1 MIGLVDCN
9 NFFVSCERIFAPEL
23 EGRPVAVLSNSDGV
37 VVARSAE
44 LKALNIPMGEPY
56 FRLKPLAEQLGIVF
70 RSSNYELYADIS
82 RRVMMILREESPVV
96 EQYSIDEAFL
106 RLNFTTREETA
117 TFAEHLRAKILRWVG
132 MPVSIGIAPTRTLAK
147 IANHLG
153 KKEGR
158 GCFLWPEEMAS
169 AKEILRRIPPEEIWG
184 IGGRTAAKLWRMGLR
199 NAEQLS
205 QWDFQETAQKFGV
218 CLGRTVAELQGHEA
232 ISWEGFGDATD
243 STTCSRV
250 FGQPVTEL
258 ATLREAIATYAE
270 KASARLR
277 EMRRKAQGCTVFLI
291 YYPEYAPHP
300 MDGGY
305 AVRSVLFPHPTWNNG
320 EINHRI
326 LPVLPEIFSK
336 GRRYKKGGVTFW
348 GLQAENQLP
357 GELFEE
363 MEQGRGAIAER
374 ALEVMDDLNKTY
386 GKGTL
391 RPLAGGLDDTAWR
404 MRRDFLTPRYTTS
417 WHDLPVAW

>member
-37 VVARSAE
+37 VVARSPE
-44 LKALNIPMGEPY
+44 LKALKIPMGEPY
-56 FRLKPLAEQLGIVF
+56 FRLKPLAESLGIVF

-106 RLNFTTREETA
+106 RLNLSLEEDYEH
-117 TFAEHLRAKILRWVG
+117 FAVGLRSKILRWVG
-132 MPVSIGIAPTRTLAK
+132 MPVSVGIAPTRTLAK

-158 GCFLWPEEMAS
+158 GWFFWP
-169 AKEILRRIPPEEIWG
+169 KEKDAVQKLLRETPLGEIWG
-184 IGGRTAAKLWRMGLR
+184 IGGRTATKLWRLGLR
-199 NAEQLS
+199 NAAQLCA
-205 QWDFQETAQKFGV
+205 WDYQETARKFGV

-232 ISWEGFGDATD
+232 IPWEGYGDATD

-250 FGQPVTEL
+250 FGQPVTEI

-270 KASARLR
+270 KAAARLR
-277 EMRRKAQGCTVFLI
+277 EMQRKAQGCTVFLV
-291 YYPEYAPHP
+291 YYPEYDPHP
-300 MDGGY
+300 MEGGY

-320 EINHRI
+320 EINQKI
-326 LPVLPEIFSK
+326 LPLLPELFSA

-348 GLQAENQLP
+348 GLHPENQLP
-357 GELFEE
+357 EDLYAEE
-363 MEQGRGAIAER
+363 EASRGIAED
-374 ALEVMDDLNKTY
+374 ALTVMDELNKRF
-386 GKGTL
+386 GRGTL
-391 RPLAGGLDDTAWR
+391 RPLAGGLDDSAWR
-404 MRRDFLTPRYTTS
+404 MRRDFLTPHYTTS
-417 WHDLPVAW
+417 WHDLPLAW